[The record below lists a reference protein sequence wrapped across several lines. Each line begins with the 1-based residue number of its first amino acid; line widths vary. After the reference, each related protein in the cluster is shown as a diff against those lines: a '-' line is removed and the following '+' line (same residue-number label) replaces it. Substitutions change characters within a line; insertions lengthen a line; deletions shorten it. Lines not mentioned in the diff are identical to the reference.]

1 MAVLRREIKTCR
13 ASLVLQHKKF
23 AAALVQQLL
32 DDSKTPG
39 ARSPVQ
45 ARVAELVTAEQD
57 IPSTGLDELLDSGHA
72 QPVAAPKIQEG
83 STQPARG
90 QGPDVQSVGDYECR
104 VCFRWVFTLQITF
117 KIYVC
122 VLDDWVGFD
131 QV

>member
-45 ARVAELVTAEQD
+45 ARVAELVTAEQE
-57 IPSTGLDELLDSGHA
+57 IPSTGLDELLDSFRA
-72 QPVAAPKIQEG
+72 CAASRG
-83 STQPARG
+83 S
-90 QGPDVQSVGDYECR
+90 
-104 VCFRWVFTLQITF
+104 
-117 KIYVC
+117 
-122 VLDDWVGFD
+122 
-131 QV
+131 